1 MDCFVL
7 TRVFSLPAHIF
18 PRAFRPEGKCGLAGR
33 IRGSMQNNSCHN
45 VFIPW
50 LCSFFDKKTCVLSTV
65 NIDDFFS
72 FCLTTV
78 KASKSTGLS
87 PVDLLHK
94 FLVRGVEIKLSI
106 VISFVRHFI
115 CFAITLQCS
124 LPLVEVKTWLPSTA
138 CASWRHQTCGT
149 ISGPADNV
157 CVISQFST
165 TKTKS
170 TVGNFD
176 VSLHCLAI
184 LRNYM
189 EVRRQQTCK
198 FRQIKHW

>member
-1 MDCFVL
+1 MNCFVL
-7 TRVFSLPAHIF
+7 TLVFSLPAHIF

-33 IRGSMQNNSCHN
+33 IRGSMQNNPCHN

-138 CASWRHQTCGT
+138 CASWRHQSGGT
-149 ISGPADNV
+149 FSVTSRWCV
-157 CVISQFST
+157 CIPQFST
-165 TKTKS
+165 TTTKCAVENCDI
-170 TVGNFD
+170 TVLFGGSQELYGSQETNKH
-176 VSLHCLAI
+176 VSS
-184 LRNYM
+184 NYA
-189 EVRRQQTCK
+189 
-198 FRQIKHW
+198 